1 MPTATSVVH
10 HYHHHR
16 HHVVRRNSSGGLP
29 LAKRPRRCAVAEPLT
44 DLGVKLVVFDMAGTV
59 VDEGGVVYTTLKE
72 QMRKAGLTVDNTE
85 FDKWHGANKKEVVAH
100 FVKVEKK
107 GDTDKIYAAFE
118 KALEGKYFNTNSPLK
133 VVPGSIELFDKL
145 RAAGI
150 KVGLDTGFP
159 RKIADHIIRKL
170 HFDSHIDGS
179 CVAMEVGKGRPFP
192 YMIYNLMRQFDI
204 ERVDQVVK
212 VGDTA
217 RDMEEG
223 RFAGTPHVFGVLSG
237 ADDRATLI
245 KHGASVVLN
254 SVAEISV

>member
-1 MPTATSVVH
+1 MPTANSVVR

-16 HHVVRRNSSGGLP
+16 HTIVRRHSDGLP
-29 LAKRPRRCAVAEPLT
+29 LAKRPRRCAVPESLT

-59 VDEGGVVYTTLKE
+59 VDEGGIVYSTLKE
-72 QMRKAGLTVDNTE
+72 TMRKYGLTVDNAE
-85 FDKWHGANKKEVVAH
+85 FDKWHGANKKEVIAY
-100 FVKVEKK
+100 FVEQEKK
-107 GDTDKIYAAFE
+107 GNTDKIYASFE
-118 KALEGKYFNTNSPLK
+118 KALEVKYFCADSPLK
-133 VVPGSIELFDKL
+133 IIPGAVELFDKL
-145 RAAGI
+145 QAAGI

-159 RKIADHIIRKL
+159 RKIADHIIKKL
-170 HFDSHIDGS
+170 DFGPHIDGS

-192 YMIYNLMRQFDI
+192 YMIYNLMRQFGI

-237 ADDRATLI
+237 ADDRATLV

-254 SVAEISV
+254 SVAEMVV